1 MKMLSEVK
9 KFCYN
14 NLYKDYG
21 YLKLIFIILCGLVLF
36 EELQGVSKKMVFS
49 GKTAIITF
57 KIIQNAKVGG
67 VLENSGYLLPD
78 GH

>member
-36 EELQGVSKKMVFS
+36 EELHVFFVKKP
-49 GKTAIITF
+49 TLT
-57 KIIQNAKVGG
+57 KV
-67 VLENSGYLLPD
+67 VKARIEKEDYPEFILCPEPAVNLTQLRI
-78 GH
+78 

>member
-1 MKMLSEVK
+1 MKMLPEVK

-36 EELQGVSKKMVFS
+36 EELHVFFVE
-49 GKTAIITF
+49 KPTLT
-57 KIIQNAKVGG
+57 KV
-67 VLENSGYLLPD
+67 VKARVEKEDYPEFILCPEPAVNLTQLRN
-78 GH
+78 